1 MADLRVDSYYSYIDR
16 TMEQYQCEINLY
28 PFSWLSASHTNTL
41 SRVSG
46 SPYATSE
53 HSTRLSL
60 TDTRGDALTF
70 GEEYYRPDTKLITA
84 GIQAMLMKGLIAG
97 YEVKFNFI
105 DHKFDNQTQT
115 IGYNSQCWAHRC
127 QRRVVAQGTI
137 PPRKTTWSLNVKLL
151 GMGDIMRSGQSNTG
165 AAQK

>member
-1 MADLRVDSYYSYIDR
+1 V
-16 TMEQYQCEINLY
+16 
-28 PFSWLSASHTNTL
+28 P
-41 SRVSG
+41 G

-60 TDTRGDALTF
+60 TDTRGDVFTF

-84 GIQAMLMKGLIAG
+84 GVQAMLMKGLIAG

-115 IGYNSQCWAHRC
+115 IGYNSQCWAVIVER
-127 QRRVVAQGTI
+127 QVVAQGNIT
-137 PPRKTTWSLNVKLL
+137 PRKTTWSLNVKLL
-151 GMGDIMRSGQSNTG
+151 GMGDLIPSSQSNKG
-165 AAQK
+165 APQR